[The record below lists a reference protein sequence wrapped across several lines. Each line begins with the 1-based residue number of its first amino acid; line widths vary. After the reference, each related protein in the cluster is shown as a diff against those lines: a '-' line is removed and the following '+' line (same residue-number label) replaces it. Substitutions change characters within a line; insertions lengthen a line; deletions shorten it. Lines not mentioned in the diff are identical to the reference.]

1 MSPMWPVRDGTGGRL
16 STQGIGF
23 LVIIAQSG
31 GRLEEFPRRVQM
43 NHVPRVGE
51 YIEVGRDL
59 GIAQGKH
66 HFATVQ
72 SVIYQLHG
80 EQLVPLVTAALGTDR
95 ENILAERLAGNR
107 CRPRLSKSLAR

>member
-1 MSPMWPVRDGTGGRL
+1 M

-95 ENILAERLAGNR
+95 ENILAERGWLGIDAAQDFPSPSR
-107 CRPRLSKSLAR
+107 DEDDDLDLVLD